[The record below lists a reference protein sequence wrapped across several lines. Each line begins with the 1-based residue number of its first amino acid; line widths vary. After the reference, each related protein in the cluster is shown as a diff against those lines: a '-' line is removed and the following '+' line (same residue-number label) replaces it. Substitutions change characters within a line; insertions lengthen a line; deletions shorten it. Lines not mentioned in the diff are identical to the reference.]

1 MEVQLG
7 NFPAS
12 WLPEGI
18 EPWRDGWQSWQVAGE
33 GLEKFVVLKLYKP
46 LDAATTGAWW
56 IWWVEGLT
64 FQSLPSFHPHWLPKS
79 GVKKKNPINFTPLT
93 HHWLPNLVEGEIPQF
108 QQLKGSFSPHGFRRH
123 FIIAGTIRNMSSIS
137 RFFFNHHGIYLH
149 MISII
154 YIDIYIYL

>member
-1 MEVQLG
+1 MEVFMGNLWTKWSFSSLG
-7 NFPAS
+7 HFPAS

-46 LDAATTGAWW
+46 LDAATGAWW

-64 FQSLPSFHPHWLPKS
+64 FQSLPSFPHWLPKS
-79 GVKKKNPINFTPLT
+79 A
-93 HHWLPNLVEGEIPQF
+93 
-108 QQLKGSFSPHGFRRH
+108 QLSWSFSPHGFRRH
-123 FIIAGTIRNMSSIS
+123 FIIAGKIRNMSSIS

-154 YIDIYIYL
+154 YIDIYIYRYL